1 MGQDGEHVVQPLTAT
16 TVEELTTQTP
26 PHQEMKAPPRRPV
39 VEVRNLSKAFG
50 DVRAVRSVSFKVYEG
65 EVFGFFGPN
74 GAGKTTTM
82 RMLCGLL
89 EPSSGDAVV
98 AGYDV
103 RSSPTRVRRSLSI
116 IQEEEAFYE
125 KMTVRAYLKFFV
137 KLAAASTGRPKER
150 FHMAVENAEIE
161 ELLGKRLK
169 NLSHGQRQKVT
180 IARALLS
187 EVPIMFMDEPFQGID
202 IIHRKTMRAYLRRFV
217 EAGGAVFFTSHNLIE
232 AEHIV
237 DRFAFIDKGQVI
249 MVGTARELRDK
260 YLLPMYSLR
269 VSDPVRAQQV
279 ISQSLDVSECHVKG
293 EEVVVTLVNRED
305 VPKVTAVL
313 GGAGIALTEMRQL
326 GTMEEV
332 FLSFRRRKEGL
343 I

>member
-1 MGQDGEHVVQPLTAT
+1 MVQPLTAT
-16 TVEELTTQTP
+16 TVDELMTQTP
-26 PHQEMKAPPRRPV
+26 PHQEMKAPPRKPV
-39 VEVRNLSKAFG
+39 IEVRDLSKTYG
-50 DVRAVRSVSFKVYEG
+50 DVRAVRSASFKVYEG

-89 EPSSGDAVV
+89 EPTSGDALV

-103 RSSPTRVRRSLSI
+103 RASPTRVRRSLAI
-116 IQEEEAFYE
+116 IQEEEAYYE
-125 KMTVRAYLKFFV
+125 KMTVRAYLRFFS

-187 EVPIMFMDEPFQGID
+187 DVPVMFLDEPFQGID

-217 EAGGAVFFTSHNLIE
+217 EAGGTVFFTSHNLIE

-237 DRFAFIDKGQVI
+237 DRFAFIDRGSVI

-260 YLLPMYSLR
+260 YLLPIFSLR
-269 VSDPVRAQQV
+269 VSNPLKAQQV
-279 ISQSLDVSECHVKG
+279 LTQGLAVTDCQLKG
-293 EEVVVTLVNRED
+293 DELVVTLANRED
-305 VPKVTAVL
+305 VPRVAVVL
-313 GGAGIALTEMRQL
+313 GGAGITLSEMKQL

-332 FLSFRRRKEGL
+332 FLSFRRQKEGL
-343 I
+343 L

>member
-1 MGQDGEHVVQPLTAT
+1 MGGEAMVQPLMAAT
-16 TVEELTTQTP
+16 KDELMTQTP
-26 PHQEMKAPPRRPV
+26 PHQEMKAPPRKVV
-39 VEVRNLSKAFG
+39 VEVRNLSRSFG
-50 DVRAVRSVSFKVYEG
+50 DVRAVRGVSFKVYQG

-74 GAGKTTTM
+74 GAGKTTMM

-98 AGYDV
+98 AGYDI

-137 KLAAASTGRPKER
+137 KLAAAATGRPRER
-150 FHMAVENAEIE
+150 FHTAVENAEIE
-161 ELLGKRLK
+161 ELLGKRIK

-187 EVPIMFMDEPFQGID
+187 DVPIMFMDEPFQGID

-217 EAGGAVFFTSHNLIE
+217 EAGGTVFFTSHNLIE

-237 DRFAFIDKGQVI
+237 DRFAFIDKGRVI

-260 YLLPMYSLR
+260 YLLPTFSLR
-269 VSDPVRAQQV
+269 VSDPLRAQQV
-279 ISQSLDVSECHVKG
+279 ISQSLDVTECNVKG
-293 EEVVVTLVNRED
+293 EEVIFTLVNRED
-305 VPKVTAVL
+305 VPKVAVIL
-313 GGAGIALTEMRQL
+313 GGAGLTMTEMRQL

>member
-1 MGQDGEHVVQPLTAT
+1 MVQPLT
-16 TVEELTTQTP
+16 EERAVVLLTQAP
-26 PHQEMKAPPRRPV
+26 PGQEMKAPPREV
-39 VEVRNLSKAFG
+39 VIEVRDLSRSFG
-50 DVRAVRSVSFKVYEG
+50 DLRAVRSASFKVYKG

-89 EPSSGDAVV
+89 EPASGDAVV
-98 AGYDV
+98 AGYDI
-103 RSSPTRVRRSLSI
+103 RASPNRVRRSLAI
-116 IQEEEAFYE
+116 IQEEEEFYE
-125 KMTVRAYLKFFV
+125 KMTVRAYLRFFS

-150 FHMAVENAEIE
+150 FHLAVENAEIE
-161 ELLGKRLK
+161 DLLEKRLK
-169 NLSHGQRQKVT
+169 HLSHGQRQKVT

-187 EVPIMFMDEPFQGID
+187 DVPVMFLDEPFQGID

-217 EAGGAVFFTSHNLIE
+217 EAGGTVFFTSHNLIE

-237 DRFAFIDKGQVI
+237 DRFAFIDKGRII

-260 YLLPMYSLR
+260 YLLPMFSLR
-269 VSDPVRAQQV
+269 VSDPVKAQQV
-279 ISQSLDVSECHVKG
+279 ISQALDVTDCRVKG
-293 EEVVVTLVNRED
+293 DELIVTLAKQED
-305 VPKVTAVL
+305 VPKVAVVL
-313 GGAGIALTEMRQL
+313 GGAGITMMEMKQL

-332 FLSFRRRKEGL
+332 FLSFRRSKEGL

>member
-1 MGQDGEHVVQPLTAT
+1 MVQPLTAT
-16 TVEELTTQTP
+16 TAEELMTQSP

-39 VEVRNLSKAFG
+39 VEVRNLSRSFG
-50 DVRAVRSVSFKVYEG
+50 AVRAVRSVSFKVYEG

-89 EPSSGDAVV
+89 EPSSGEALV

-116 IQEEEAFYE
+116 IQEEEEFYE
-125 KMTVRAYLKFFV
+125 RMTVRAYLRFFV
-137 KLAAASTGRPKER
+137 KLAAASTGRPRER
-150 FHMAVENAEIE
+150 FRTAVESAEIE
-161 ELLGKRLK
+161 DLLGKRIK
-169 NLSHGQRQKVT
+169 DLSHGQRQKVT

-187 EVPIMFMDEPFQGID
+187 DVPVMFMDEPFQGID

-217 EAGGAVFFTSHNLIE
+217 EAGGTVFFTSHNLIE

-237 DRFAFIDKGQVI
+237 DRFAFIDRGQVI

-260 YLLPMYSLR
+260 YLLPVYSLR
-269 VSDPVRAQQV
+269 VSDPERAREV
-279 ISQSLDVSECHVKG
+279 ISGSLDVSDCQVKG
-293 EEVVVTLVNRED
+293 EEVVVTLVDRED
-305 VPKVTAVL
+305 VPRVTAVL
-313 GGAGIALTEMRQL
+313 GGAGITLTEMKQL

-332 FLSFRRRKEGL
+332 FLSFRRRREGL

>member
-1 MGQDGEHVVQPLTAT
+1 MVLPLTAT
-16 TVEELTTQTP
+16 TTEELLTQTP
-26 PHQEMKAPPRRPV
+26 PHQEIKAPPRKVV

-50 DVRAVRSVSFKVYEG
+50 DVRAVRSASFKVYEG

-74 GAGKTTTM
+74 AAGKTTTM

-89 EPSSGDAVV
+89 EPTSGDALV
-98 AGYDV
+98 AGYDI
-103 RSSPTRVRRSLSI
+103 RSSPTRVRRSLAI
-116 IQEEEAFYE
+116 IQEEEEYYE
-125 KMTVRAYLKFFV
+125 KMTVRAYLRFFS

-161 ELLGKRLK
+161 ELLGKKLK

-187 EVPIMFMDEPFQGID
+187 DVPIMFLDEPFQGID
-202 IIHRKTMRAYLRRFV
+202 IIHRKAMRAYLRRFA
-217 EAGGAVFFTSHNLIE
+217 EAGGTVFFTSHNLIE

-237 DRFAFIDKGQVI
+237 DRFAFIDKGHII
-249 MVGTARELRDK
+249 MAGTARELRDK

-279 ISQSLDVSECHVKG
+279 ISQSLDVSDCQVKG
-293 EEVVVTLVNRED
+293 EEVIVTLVNRED
-305 VPKVTAVL
+305 VPKMAVVL
-313 GGAGIALTEMRQL
+313 GGAGITMTEMKQL

-332 FLSFRRRKEGL
+332 FLSFRRQKEGL

>member
-1 MGQDGEHVVQPLTAT
+1 VVQPLTAT
-16 TVEELTTQTP
+16 TAEELMTQTP
-26 PHQEMKAPPRRPV
+26 PYQEMKAPPRKVV
-39 VEVRNLSKAFG
+39 VEVRDLSKTFG
-50 DVRAVRSVSFKVYEG
+50 ALRAVKGVSFKVYQG

-89 EPSSGDAVV
+89 EPSSGEAIV
-98 AGYDV
+98 AGNDIRV
-103 RSSPTRVRRSLSI
+103 SPTRVRRSLSI
-116 IQEEEAFYE
+116 IQEEEEFYE

-137 KLAAASTGRPKER
+137 KLAAAATGRPKER

-161 ELLGKRLK
+161 DLLGKRIK
-169 NLSHGQRQKVT
+169 TLSHGQRQKVT

-187 EVPIMFMDEPFQGID
+187 DVPVMFMDEPFQGID

-217 EAGGAVFFTSHNLIE
+217 EAGGTVFFTSHNLIE

-237 DRFAFIDKGQVI
+237 DRFAFIDQGKVI

-260 YLLPMYSLR
+260 YLLPMFSLR

-279 ISQSLDVSECHVKG
+279 ISQSLDVSECQVKG
-293 EEVVVTLVNRED
+293 EEVIVTLVNNED
-305 VPKVTAVL
+305 VPKVAVIL
-313 GGAGIALTEMRQL
+313 GGAGITMTEMRQL

-332 FLSFRRRKEGL
+332 FLSFRRQKEGL

>member
-1 MGQDGEHVVQPLTAT
+1 MVQPLTAT
-16 TVEELTTQTP
+16 ATDELMTQTL
-26 PHQEMKAPPRRPV
+26 PHQEMKAPARKPV

-50 DVRAVRSVSFKVYEG
+50 DVRAVRSASFKVFEG
-65 EVFGFFGPN
+65 EIFGFFGPN

-89 EPSSGDAVV
+89 EPTSGEAVV
-98 AGYDV
+98 AGNDIRV
-103 RSSPTRVRRSLSI
+103 SPTRVRRSLSI
-116 IQEEEAFYE
+116 IQEEEAYYE
-125 KMTVRAYLKFFV
+125 KMTVRGYLKFFA

-150 FHMAVENAEIE
+150 FHIAVENAEIE
-161 ELLGKRLK
+161 ELLGKKLK

-187 EVPIMFMDEPFQGID
+187 DVPVMFMDEPFQGID
-202 IIHRKTMRAYLRRFV
+202 IIHRNVMRKYLRNFV
-217 EAGGAVFFTSHNLIE
+217 QAGGTVFFTSHNLIE

-237 DRFAFIDKGQVI
+237 DRFAFIDNGQII

-260 YLLPMYSLR
+260 YLLPMFSLR
-269 VSDPVRAQQV
+269 VSDPVKAQQV
-279 ISQSLDVSECHVKG
+279 ISQGLDVSDCQLKG
-293 EEVVVTLVNRED
+293 EEVVVTLVNQED
-305 VPKVTAVL
+305 APKVSVVL
-313 GGAGIALTEMRQL
+313 GQAGITMTEMKQM

-332 FLSFRRRKEGL
+332 FLSFRRQKEGL

>member
-1 MGQDGEHVVQPLTAT
+1 
-16 TVEELTTQTP
+16 
-26 PHQEMKAPPRRPV
+26 MKAPPRRAV
-39 VEVRNLSKAFG
+39 IEVRNLSRTFG
-50 DVRAVRSVSFKVYEG
+50 DVRAVRDASFKVYEG

-103 RSSPTRVRRSLSI
+103 RASPTRVRRSLSI

-125 KMTVRAYLKFFV
+125 KMTVRAYLRFFS

-150 FHMAVENAEIE
+150 FHMAVESAEID

-187 EVPIMFMDEPFQGID
+187 DVPVMFMDEPFQGID

-217 EAGGAVFFTSHNLIE
+217 EAGGTVFFTSHNLIE

-237 DRFAFIDKGQVI
+237 DRFAFIDRGSII
-249 MVGTARELRDK
+249 MVGTARELRDR
-260 YLLPMYSLR
+260 YLLPIFSLR
-269 VSDPVRAQQV
+269 VSDPLKAQQALT
-279 ISQSLDVSECHVKG
+279 QGLDVTDCQLKG
-293 EEVVVTLVNRED
+293 EEVVVTLANRED
-305 VPKVTAVL
+305 VPKVAVVL
-313 GGAGIALTEMRQL
+313 GGAGITLSEMRQL

-332 FLSFRRRKEGL
+332 FLSFRRQKEGL
-343 I
+343 L

>member
-1 MGQDGEHVVQPLTAT
+1 MVQPLTAT
-16 TVEELTTQTP
+16 TTEELMTQTL
-26 PHQEMKAPPRRPV
+26 PHPEIKAPPRKVV
-39 VEVRNLSKAFG
+39 VEVRNLSKTFG
-50 DVRAVRSVSFKVYEG
+50 DVRAVRSASFKVYEG

-74 GAGKTTTM
+74 GAGKTTAM

-89 EPSSGDAVV
+89 EPTSGEAVV
-98 AGYDV
+98 AGYDI
-103 RSSPTRVRRSLSI
+103 RSSPTRVRRSLAI
-116 IQEEEAFYE
+116 IQEEEEYYE
-125 KMTVRAYLKFFV
+125 KMTVRAYLRFFS

-161 ELLGKRLK
+161 ELLGKKLK

-187 EVPIMFMDEPFQGID
+187 DVPIMFLDEPFQGID
-202 IIHRKTMRAYLRRFV
+202 IIHRKAMRAYLRRYV
-217 EAGGAVFFTSHNLIE
+217 EAGGTVFFTSHNLIE

-237 DRFAFIDKGQVI
+237 DRFAFIDKGQII

-269 VSDPVRAQQV
+269 VSDPMRAQQV
-279 ISQSLDVSECHVKG
+279 ITQSLAVSDCQLKG
-293 EEVVVTLVNRED
+293 EEVIVTLVNRED
-305 VPKVTAVL
+305 VPKMAVVL
-313 GGAGIALTEMRQL
+313 GGAGITMTEMKQL

-332 FLSFRRRKEGL
+332 FLSFRRQKEGL

>member
-1 MGQDGEHVVQPLTAT
+1 MVQPLTAT
-16 TVEELTTQTP
+16 AADELMTQTP
-26 PHQEMKAPPRRPV
+26 PHQEIKAPPRKVV
-39 VEVRNLSKAFG
+39 VEVRNLSKTFG
-50 DVRAVRSVSFKVYEG
+50 DVRAVRSASFKVYQG

-103 RSSPTRVRRSLSI
+103 RASPTRVRRSLSI
-116 IQEEEAFYE
+116 IQEEEAYYE
-125 KMTVRAYLKFFV
+125 KMRVRAYLRLFA
-137 KLAAASTGRPKER
+137 KLAAASTGRMKER
-150 FHMAVENAEIE
+150 FHMAVEEAEIE
-161 ELLGKRLK
+161 PLLGKKLK
-169 NLSHGQRQKVT
+169 DLSHGQRQKVT
-180 IARALLS
+180 VARALLS
-187 EVPIMFMDEPFQGID
+187 DVPVMFMDEPFQGID
-202 IIHRKTMRAYLRRFV
+202 IVHRQKMRRYLRAYV
-217 EAGGAVFFTSHNLIE
+217 QGGGTVFFTSHNLIE

-249 MVGTARELRDK
+249 LVGTARELRDR

-269 VSDPVRAQQV
+269 VSDPMKAQQV
-279 ISQSLDVSECHVKG
+279 ISQSLDVTDCHVKG
-293 EEVVVTLVNRED
+293 EEVEVTLVNASD
-305 VPKVTAVL
+305 VPKVSVVL
-313 GGAGIALTEMRQL
+313 GQAGITMTEMRQM

-332 FLSFRRRKEGL
+332 FLSFRRQREGL

>member
-1 MGQDGEHVVQPLTAT
+1 MVQPLTAT
-16 TVEELTTQTP
+16 TAEELMTQTL
-26 PHQEMKAPPRRPV
+26 PHQEIKAPPRKVV

-50 DVRAVRSVSFKVYEG
+50 DVRAVRSASFKVYEG

-74 GAGKTTTM
+74 GAGKTTAM

-89 EPSSGDAVV
+89 EPTSGEAVV
-98 AGYDV
+98 AGYDI
-103 RSSPTRVRRSLSI
+103 RSSPTRVRRSLAI
-116 IQEEEAFYE
+116 IQEEEEYYE
-125 KMTVRAYLKFFV
+125 KMTVRAYLRFFS

-150 FHMAVENAEIE
+150 FHMAVENAEIG
-161 ELLGKRLK
+161 ELLGKKLK

-187 EVPIMFMDEPFQGID
+187 DVPIMFLDEPFQGID
-202 IIHRKTMRAYLRRFV
+202 IIHRKAMRAYLRRYV
-217 EAGGAVFFTSHNLIE
+217 EAGGTVFFTSHNLIE

-237 DRFAFIDKGQVI
+237 DRFAFIDKGQII

-269 VSDPVRAQQV
+269 VSDPMKAQQV
-279 ISQSLDVSECHVKG
+279 ITQSLDVSDCQLKG
-293 EEVVVTLVNRED
+293 EEVIVTLVNRED
-305 VPKVTAVL
+305 VPKMAVVL
-313 GGAGIALTEMRQL
+313 GGAGITMTEMKQL

-332 FLSFRRRKEGL
+332 FLSFRRQKEGL

>member
-1 MGQDGEHVVQPLTAT
+1 MVQPLTAT
-16 TVEELTTQTP
+16 TTEELMTQTP
-26 PHQEMKAPPRRPV
+26 PHQEIKAPPRKVV

-50 DVRAVRSVSFKVYEG
+50 DVRAVRSASFKVYEG

-89 EPSSGDAVV
+89 EPTSGDALV
-98 AGYDV
+98 AGYDI
-103 RSSPTRVRRSLSI
+103 RSSPTRVRRSLAI
-116 IQEEEAFYE
+116 IQEEEEYYE
-125 KMTVRAYLKFFV
+125 KMTVRAYLRFFS

-161 ELLGKRLK
+161 ELLGKKLK

-187 EVPIMFMDEPFQGID
+187 DVPIMFLDEPFQGID
-202 IIHRKTMRAYLRRFV
+202 IIHRKAMRAYLRKFV
-217 EAGGAVFFTSHNLIE
+217 EAGGTVFFTSHNLIE

-237 DRFAFIDKGQVI
+237 DRFAFIDKGQII
-249 MVGTARELRDK
+249 MAGTARELRDK
-260 YLLPMYSLR
+260 YLLPMFSLR
-269 VSDPVRAQQV
+269 VSDPVKAQQV
-279 ISQSLDVSECHVKG
+279 ISQSLDVSDCQVKG
-293 EEVVVTLVNRED
+293 EEVIVTLVNRED
-305 VPKVTAVL
+305 VPKMAVIL
-313 GGAGIALTEMRQL
+313 GGASITMTEMKQL

-332 FLSFRRRKEGL
+332 FLSFRRQKEGL

>member
-1 MGQDGEHVVQPLTAT
+1 MVQPLTAT
-16 TVEELTTQTP
+16 TAKELMTQTP
-26 PHQEMKAPPRRPV
+26 PHQEMKAPPRKVV
-39 VEVRNLSKAFG
+39 VEVRNLSRAFG

-89 EPSSGDAVV
+89 EPSSGDALV
-98 AGYDV
+98 AGYDI

-116 IQEEEAFYE
+116 IQEEEEFYE

-150 FHMAVENAEIE
+150 FHTAVENAEIE
-161 ELLGKRLK
+161 ELLGKRIK

-187 EVPIMFMDEPFQGID
+187 DVPIMFMDEPFQGID
-202 IIHRKTMRAYLRRFV
+202 IIHRKTMRAYLRKFV
-217 EAGGAVFFTSHNLIE
+217 EAGGTVFFTSHNLIE

-260 YLLPMYSLR
+260 YLLPMFSLR
-269 VSDPVRAQQV
+269 VSDPVKAQQV
-279 ISQSLDVSECHVKG
+279 ISQSLDVSECHIKG
-293 EEVVVTLVNRED
+293 EEVVVTLVNQED
-305 VPKVTAVL
+305 VPKVAVVL
-313 GGAGIALTEMRQL
+313 GGAGITLTEMKQL

>member
-1 MGQDGEHVVQPLTAT
+1 MVQPLTAT
-16 TVEELTTQTP
+16 TAEELMTQTL
-26 PHQEMKAPPRRPV
+26 PHQEIKAPPRKVV
-39 VEVRNLSKAFG
+39 VEVRNLSKAWG
-50 DVRAVRSVSFKVYEG
+50 DVRAVRSASFKVYEG

-74 GAGKTTTM
+74 GAGKTTAM

-89 EPSSGDAVV
+89 EPTSGDALV
-98 AGYDV
+98 AGYDI
-103 RSSPTRVRRSLSI
+103 RSSPTRVRRSLAI
-116 IQEEEAFYE
+116 IQEEEEYYE
-125 KMTVRAYLKFFV
+125 KMTVRAYLRFFS

-161 ELLGKRLK
+161 ELLGKKLK

-187 EVPIMFMDEPFQGID
+187 DVPIMFLDEPFQGID
-202 IIHRKTMRAYLRRFV
+202 IIHRRVMRAYLRRFV
-217 EAGGAVFFTSHNLIE
+217 DAGGTVFFTSHNLIE

-237 DRFAFIDKGQVI
+237 DRFAFIDKGQII

-260 YLLPMYSLR
+260 YLLPMFSLR
-269 VSDPVRAQQV
+269 VSDPPRAQQV
-279 ISQSLDVSECHVKG
+279 ISQSLDVSDCHVKG
-293 EEVVVTLVNRED
+293 EEVIITMVNRDD
-305 VPKVTAVL
+305 VPKIAVVL
-313 GGAGIALTEMRQL
+313 GGAGITMTEMKQL

-332 FLSFRRRKEGL
+332 FLSFRRQKEGL